1 MKRSADFLLR
11 QVAGSRVLVPVGAA
25 TKRFP
30 GMIRVNDTGCYL
42 WGLLETEQTRESLAD
57 ALAER
62 YEVSREQAAL
72 DVDAFVE
79 KLIPTGAVERGNE
92 N

>member
-30 GMIRVNDTGCYL
+30 GMIRINDTGCYL
-42 WGLLETEQTRESLAD
+42 WEQLEQEQTRQSLTE
-57 ALAER
+57 ALMAR
-62 YEVSREQAAL
+62 YEVTQAQASA
-72 DVDAFVE
+72 DVAAFVE
-79 KLIPTGAVERGNE
+79 KLIPTGAVEE
-92 N
+92 

>member
-25 TKRFP
+25 TKKFP

-42 WGLLETEQTRESLAD
+42 WELLETEQTRETLTK
-57 ALAER
+57 ALLTR
-62 YEVSREQAAL
+62 YEVTAEQAAQ
-72 DVDAFVE
+72 DVDAFVD
-79 KLIPTGAVERGNE
+79 KLIPTGAVEA
-92 N
+92 